1 MARLVNRARMTTAT
15 TGTGT
20 LALGAAVEGFQS
32 FAAAGVADGDALRY
46 VLEEGPAWEIGL
58 GIYGASPPSLTRA
71 PSESSAGG
79 AAIAL
84 AGQGRVFV
92 TAAAAEFDAKLD
104 ATDPRLSDA
113 REWSAATIAEAEA
126 AAGTGTT
133 RRAFTAARV
142 RQAILGWWNGSAE
155 KTKLDGIAAG
165 AQVNVATD
173 LGQGGTGNART
184 ITSST
189 GSAVTVSTASAT
201 HAGFMSTG
209 DKSKLDGIAAGAEVN
224 AVTSVAGRTG
234 AVSLAKAD
242 VGLGSVDN
250 TADSAKVVASAATW
264 TTGRTLTL
272 GDTARTLNGSA
283 NLAWTLAEIGAA
295 AAGHGH
301 ADATTSAAGFLSAAD
316 KSKLNGIAAGATANA
331 GTVTSVSGGTGLSG
345 TVTTSGSI
353 ALAAISAGSA
363 STGALFYNGTTRA
376 AGQLYGGTT
385 APAATTRRNDDGALH
400 VTSLQASGDVTSLSD
415 ERLKTDW
422 AELPDDFVARIAEV
436 RHGTFRRVGG
446 TTREIGVSAQS
457 LACAAPEAVRGGDG
471 NGAIA
476 GGDGS
481 DAGFLSVAH
490 GPAAL
495 AAVIA
500 LARAHLALRQ
510 RLEDLEARL
519 GVRAG

>member
-1 MARLVNRARMTTAT
+1 MVRLVNRARMTTPT

-20 LALGAAVEGFQS
+20 LTLGGAVAGFQS
-32 FAAAGVADGDALRY
+32 FAAAGVLTGDALRY
-46 VLEEGPAWEIGL
+46 VIEEGEAWEIGT
-58 GIYGASPPSLTRA
+58 GVYGAAGPTLTRT

-84 AGQGRVFV
+84 GGQAVV
-92 TAAAAEFDAKLD
+92 YITAAAAEFDAKLD

-113 REWSAATIAEAEA
+113 REWSAATLSQAEAEA
-126 AAGTGTT
+126 GTATT

-165 AQVNVATD
+165 AEVNVGTD
-173 LGQGGTGNART
+173 LGLGGSGNART

-189 GSAVTVSTASAT
+189 GNAVTVSTASTT

-209 DKSKLDGIAAGAEVN
+209 DKAKLDGIAAGAEVN

-234 AVSLAKAD
+234 AVTLAKGD
-242 VGLGSVDN
+242 VGLGAVDN

-272 GDTARTLNGSA
+272 GDSGKTLNGGA
-283 NLAWTLAEIGAA
+283 NLAFTLAEIGAA
-295 AAGHGH
+295 AALHGH
-301 ADATTSAAGFLSAAD
+301 AEATTSAAGFLSAAD
-316 KSKLNGIAAGATANA
+316 KTKLSGIATGATANA

-363 STGALFYNGTTRA
+363 TTGALFYNGTTRA
-376 AGQLYGGTT
+376 SGQLYGGTT
-385 APAATTRRNDDGALH
+385 APASTTRLNYDGALH
-400 VTSLQASGDVTSLSD
+400 VTTLTASSDITSLSD

-422 AELPDDFVARIAEV
+422 AELPPDFIARIASV
-436 RHGTFRRVGG
+436 RHGTFRRRDG
-446 TTREIGVSAQS
+446 TRREIGVSAQS
-457 LACAAPEAVRGGDG
+457 LARVLPEAVREVAGG
-471 NGAIA
+471 NGEAPPLLA
-476 GGDGS
+476 
-481 DAGFLSVAH
+481 VAH
-490 GPAAL
+490 APLAL
-495 AAVIA
+495 AAVVAIARAQIA
-500 LARAHLALRQ
+500 LGERLAVI
-510 RLEDLEARL
+510 EARL
-519 GVRAG
+519 GVGTGPSDP

>member
-1 MARLVNRARMTTAT
+1 
-15 TGTGT
+15 
-20 LALGAAVEGFQS
+20 
-32 FAAAGVADGDALRY
+32 
-46 VLEEGPAWEIGL
+46 
-58 GIYGASPPSLTRA
+58 
-71 PSESSAGG
+71 
-79 AAIAL
+79 
-84 AGQGRVFV
+84 
-92 TAAAAEFDAKLD
+92 
-104 ATDPRLSDA
+104 
-113 REWSAATIAEAEA
+113 
-126 AAGTGTT
+126 
-133 RRAFTAARV
+133 
-142 RQAILGWWNGSAE
+142 
-155 KTKLDGIAAG
+155 
-165 AQVNVATD
+165 
-173 LGQGGTGNART
+173 
-184 ITSST
+184 
-189 GSAVTVSTASAT
+189 
-201 HAGFMSTG
+201 MSTS

-234 AVSLAKAD
+234 AVSLAKTD

-363 STGALFYNGTTRA
+363 TTGALFYNGTTRA

-385 APAATTRRNDDGALH
+385 APASTTRLNYDGALH

-457 LACAAPEAVRGGDG
+457 LACAAPEAVRGGADV
-471 NGAIA
+471 GAI
-476 GGDGS
+476 GDGS
-481 DAGFLSVAH
+481 DPGFLSVAH

-510 RLEDLEARL
+510 RLEDLEARFDA
-519 GVRAG
+519 RAG